1 MVNVSDFQ
9 NYREYLKEYYLQQKA
24 TIKSF
29 SYRAFAEKAN
39 LRTSSFLYDV
49 IQGKKNL
56 TKSTVIKVSD
66 AIGHKRDD
74 AHYFEYLVFF
84 NQAKTIS
91 EKNYFY
97 QKLLEIKRPVLIENI
112 DKNRYE
118 FYESWYHSVV
128 RELVTFLNFN
138 NDFAKLGKTLISP
151 ISERD
156 AKRSVDLLQ
165 RLGFIELREDGTF
178 HQTDKLINVKPG
190 MVDTL
195 IIQKFQIAM
204 LEHAIKSYDQVDIYE
219 RISTSTTFSISEKT
233 FDLIKKR
240 TREFQRDIMEL
251 ASIDNEPDSVYQ
263 MTINIFPMSKRGE
276 K

>member
-1 MVNVSDFQ
+1 MINVSDFQ
-9 NYREYLKEYYLQQKA
+9 NYREYLKEYYLEQKA
-24 TIKSF
+24 NRKSF

-74 AHYFEYLVFF
+74 ALYFEYLVFF
-84 NQAKTIS
+84 NQAKTIN

-112 DKNRYE
+112 EKSRYE
-118 FYESWYHSVV
+118 LYESWYHSVI
-128 RELVTFLNFN
+128 RELVTFLNFD
-138 NDFAKLGKTLISP
+138 NDFSKLGKTLISP

-156 AKRSVDLLQ
+156 AKRSVELLQ
-165 RLGFIELREDGTF
+165 HLGFIELTKDGTF
-178 HQTDKLINVKPG
+178 HQIDKLINVKPN
-190 MVDTL
+190 MVDML

-204 LEHAIKSYDQVDIYE
+204 LEHAIKSYDLVDIYE

-251 ASIDNEPDSVYQ
+251 ASIDNEPDRVYQ

>member
-9 NYREYLKEYYLQQKA
+9 NYREYLKEYYLEQKA
-24 TIKSF
+24 NVKSF
-29 SYRAFAEKAN
+29 SYRAFAEKAS

-74 AHYFEYLVFF
+74 ALYFEYLVFF
-84 NQAKTIS
+84 NQAKTIH

-97 QKLLEIKRPVLIENI
+97 QKLLEMKPPVLIENI
-112 DKNRYE
+112 EKNRYE
-118 FYESWYHSVV
+118 FYESWYHSVI
-128 RELVTFLNFN
+128 RELVIFLNFN
-138 NDFAKLGKTLISP
+138 NDFAKLGKMLVP
-151 ISERD
+151 QISERD
-156 AKRSVDLLQ
+156 AKKSVELLQ
-165 RLGFIELREDGTF
+165 RLGFIELTKDGTF
-178 HQTDKLINVKPG
+178 HQTDKLINAKPS
-190 MVDTL
+190 MIDML

-204 LEHAIKSYDQVDIYE
+204 LEHAIKSYDLVDIYK

-263 MTINIFPMSKRGE
+263 MTINIFPMSKRG
-276 K
+276 

>member
-9 NYREYLKEYYLQQKA
+9 NFREYLKEYYLQQKA
-24 TIKSF
+24 SVKSF

-74 AHYFEYLVFF
+74 AIYFEYLVFF
-84 NQAKTIS
+84 NQAKTIN

-112 DKNRYE
+112 EKSRYE
-118 FYESWYHSVV
+118 FYESWYHSVI
-128 RELVTFLNFN
+128 RELVTFLNFD
-138 NDFAKLGKTLISP
+138 NDFSKLGKTLISP
-151 ISERD
+151 ISERE
-156 AKRSVDLLQ
+156 AKRSVELLQ
-165 RLGFIELREDGTF
+165 RLGFIELTKDGTF
-178 HQTDKLINVKPG
+178 HQTDNLINAKPS
-190 MVDTL
+190 MIDML

-219 RISTSTTFSISEKT
+219 RISTSTTFSISDKT
-233 FDLIKKR
+233 FDLIKIR
-240 TREFQRDIMEL
+240 TREFQRDVMEL

-263 MTINIFPMSKRGE
+263 MTINIFPMSKRG
-276 K
+276 